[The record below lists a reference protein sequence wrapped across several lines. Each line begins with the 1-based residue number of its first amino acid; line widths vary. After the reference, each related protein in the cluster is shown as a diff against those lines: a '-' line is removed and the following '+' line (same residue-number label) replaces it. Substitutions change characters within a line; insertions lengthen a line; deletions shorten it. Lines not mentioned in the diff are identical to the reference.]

1 MFTKIIF
8 ILTLFLMA
16 TTPVLVLAQSSCNSL
31 TGVCNPAGSEQNWT
45 VENLTA
51 NIIKKVMGV
60 LAVIFIVLI
69 LWAGATRLFAR
80 GNASQIKKSYDTILW
95 AVLGLVIIF
104 SSYIILNFV
113 FSKLSF

>member
-1 MFTKIIF
+1 MFLLI
-8 ILTLFLMA
+8 
-16 TTPVLVLAQSSCNSL
+16 TTPLLAVAQTTGCNSL
-31 TGVCNPAGSEQNWT
+31 TGVCNPAGSEKNWT

-60 LAVIFIVLI
+60 LAVIFIMLI
-69 LWAGATRLFAR
+69 LWAGATRLFAQ

-104 SSYIILNFV
+104 SSYIILSFV
-113 FSKLSF
+113 FGKLNF